1 MLMRRLS
8 LEDRYFRELMEA
20 DKVVRPALI
29 RQWCREDPLMGERLA
44 LMFNE
49 FMRQETN
56 SVATTQA
63 QKVAV

>member
-29 RQWCREDPLMGERLA
+29 RQWCREDPLLGERLA

-49 FMRQETN
+49 FMRRESDPLENPQTQE
-56 SVATTQA
+56 
-63 QKVAV
+63 VAV